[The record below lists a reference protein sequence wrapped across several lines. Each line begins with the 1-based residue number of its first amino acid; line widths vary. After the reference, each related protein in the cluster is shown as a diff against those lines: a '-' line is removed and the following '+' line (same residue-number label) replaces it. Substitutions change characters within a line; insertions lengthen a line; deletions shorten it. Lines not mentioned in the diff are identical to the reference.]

1 MTRHEVTSA
10 DTATA
15 LGSGDVPVLGT
26 PRLIAWM
33 ESAAV
38 RSAAPF
44 LAAGQTTVGVAVRI
58 EHLRASCVGESIEV
72 TATPPPEAADRR
84 LTFLVQATD
93 SSGRLVATG
102 EIDRVIIDRERFL
115 AAQADRPPSGSHGR
129 CQGG

>member
-1 MTRHEVTSA
+1 MTCHEVTGA

-33 ESAAV
+33 ESATV
-38 RSAAPF
+38 RSAAQF

-58 EHLRASCVGESIEV
+58 EHLRATCVGGSIGV
-72 TATPPPEAADRR
+72 TATPPPDAVGRR

-102 EIDRVIIDRERFL
+102 EIDRVIVDRERFL
-115 AAQADRPPSGSHGR
+115 AASILA
-129 CQGG
+129 